1 MLNLLII
8 INIQI
13 KLQSLMLQMRHFELV
28 SNIVNEVDGVQNL
41 SATYEAKRSM
51 STPSISRD
59 TIAVLVGSEDL
70 ASQYV
75 HETGNIY
82 MSRGHLAPKADF
94 MYTSWQV
101 IMLPSCEPRKKDVNR
116 LQFRYIIPALTINK
130 TSFTSRYF

>member
-1 MLNLLII
+1 
-8 INIQI
+8 
-13 KLQSLMLQMRHFELV
+13 
-28 SNIVNEVDGVQNL
+28 
-41 SATYEAKRSM
+41 M

-101 IMLPSCEPRKKDVNR
+101 IMLDVTFLRTTKERREPTTVPI
-116 LQFRYIIPALTINK
+116 YH
-130 TSFTSRYF
+130 TSFDNQQDILHVSLLLKHLNYYYLLKMFENGQKVSCCILECSSFHSQCCKLRLFGSRD

>member
-1 MLNLLII
+1 
-8 INIQI
+8 
-13 KLQSLMLQMRHFELV
+13 
-28 SNIVNEVDGVQNL
+28 
-41 SATYEAKRSM
+41 M

-101 IMLPSCEPRKKDVNR
+101 IMLDVTFLRTTKERREPTTVPI
-116 LQFRYIIPALTINK
+116 YH
-130 TSFTSRYF
+130 TSFDNQQDILRVSLLLNTSTTTTTYSKCLKMAKKSLMQYFRV